1 MRTWVEEIIFNDGV
15 YRKLKKRYLEAKEKG
30 EEKFEVVGVG
40 EFLTTFAKYTLE
52 YVENERRKRK
62 LKIYFEE
69 K

>member
-1 MRTWVEEIIFNDGV
+1 MRTWVEEIIFNDGL
-15 YRKLKKRYLEAKEKG
+15 YRKLKKQYLEAKDKKQK
-30 EEKFEVVGVG
+30 KFKVEGIG

-52 YVENERRKRK
+52 FVENERTKRK